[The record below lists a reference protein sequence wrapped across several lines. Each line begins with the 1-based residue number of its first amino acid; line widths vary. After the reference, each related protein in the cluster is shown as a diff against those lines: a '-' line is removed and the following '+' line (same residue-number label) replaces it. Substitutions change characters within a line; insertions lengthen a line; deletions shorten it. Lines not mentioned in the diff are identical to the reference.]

1 MEQQKSSLKK
11 IIGFV
16 IIGLIV
22 LITIRYIIK
31 LTAILKLLALGAD
44 IISIYLTYNYFIN
57 NKIKNKNKKNGTNGN

>member
-1 MEQQKSSLKK
+1 MEQQKSSQKK

-31 LTAILKLLALGAD
+31 LPAILKLLALGAD

-57 NKIKNKNKKNGTNGN
+57 NKTKK